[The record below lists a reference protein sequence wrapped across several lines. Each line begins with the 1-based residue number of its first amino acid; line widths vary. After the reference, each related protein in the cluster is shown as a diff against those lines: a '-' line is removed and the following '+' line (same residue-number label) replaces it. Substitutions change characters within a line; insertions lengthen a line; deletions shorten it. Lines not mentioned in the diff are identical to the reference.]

1 VREPSYGR
9 WIRGDEPSIEI
20 AVTAEVEIA
29 GTFAL
34 GGNYN

>member
-20 AVTAEVEIA
+20 AVTADADIA
-29 GTFAL
+29 GTFASD
-34 GGNYN
+34 GNYN